1 MDSLSNIDFK
11 KLASQQKSIQMKMR
25 LLALAHFK
33 DGHSR
38 TQIAKFLKV
47 SRTSVNKW
55 VQTFLEEGL
64 DGLKEKPRT
73 GRPPL
78 LTPKQREQLSQ
89 YIKDKAHDTQGGRL
103 TGADIHAYIV
113 KEFGKYYHPDSIY
126 YLLNHMGFAWIT
138 SRSKHPQQSQAIQ
151 EDFKKIFKFET
162 ILKIPGHI
170 ALKNVDI
177 WFQDEARFGQ
187 QNTTTRLWAE
197 RGTRPRAVKQQQFEY
212 AYLFGS
218 ICPQKGI
225 GEAIVV
231 PWVNKDIMIEH
242 LKQISSVT
250 EKGRHAIVIMDGAG
264 WHTEDIAD
272 DFQNISIIKLPP
284 YSPEL
289 NPIEQVWSW
298 LRQHYLANQSFSDY
312 EDIVPKVCSAWNSFL
327 ECSTRVTKMCS
338 RRWTDLTS

>member
-1 MDSLSNIDFK
+1 MDSLNNIDFK

-151 EDFKKIFKFET
+151 EDFKKFKFET

-312 EDIVPKVCSAWNSFL
+312 EDIVSKVCSAWNSFL

-338 RRWTDLTS
+338 RRWTDL